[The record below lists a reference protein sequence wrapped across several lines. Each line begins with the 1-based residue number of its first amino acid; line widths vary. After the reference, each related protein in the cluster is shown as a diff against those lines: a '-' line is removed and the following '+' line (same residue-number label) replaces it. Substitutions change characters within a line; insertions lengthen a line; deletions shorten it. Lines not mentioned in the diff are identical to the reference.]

1 MPIDIEEMMRDL
13 EAADAAGDTELARAI
28 AARIKAAQQG
38 AAPAPAAPA
47 APAPRGA
54 TPAPVPAP
62 VGGGVA
68 APAPAPAAPAAPAPR
83 GATPEP
89 EFDPTAGMT
98 WPELGAA
105 GVGQSLVSTGRGA
118 RQIWNYL
125 TGDKEELAR
134 LNAEENESRK
144 ADAALL
150 ATGAGRLGQVGGHIL
165 QALIPGA
172 GVAKLA
178 GAARLGTA
186 GIVGAESA
194 MGGALGGLQP
204 TVDGESRAG
213 NVKTGATI
221 GAVLPFGGA
230 GLRAA
235 GNIALSPVRG
245 AIGMVTPRGLGP
257 MADILSR
264 AVRSTNS
271 PAKQEAGQLI
281 GQISEKARVRMTP
294 ALISKLKAVRAG
306 YADSLPADVTRQIDD
321 WARLAESGKL
331 TVKGKTIQDIR
342 SAIGK
347 EAYDG
352 GGMASTGLKR
362 LQTIL
367 DDATDASLPKADVRV
382 LRRARQQYNTG
393 TRSPFNMVPRP
404 APGNGTVDRLKYAL
418 TSPEAHRAAGR
429 GALQSVLT
437 AWRSALEEEN

>member
-1 MPIDIEEMMRDL
+1 MDIEEMMRDL
-13 EAADAAGDTELARAI
+13 EAADAAGDIELAQAI

-38 AAPAPAAPA
+38 AATPAPA
-47 APAPRGA
+47 APAPREA
-54 TPAPVPAP
+54 TPAAVPAP

-68 APAPAPAAPAAPAPR
+68 APAPVPAAPAAPAAPMFPGVA
-83 GATPEP
+83 PEP

-134 LNAEENESRK
+134 LNAEENEARK

-150 ATGAGRLGQVGGHIL
+150 ATGAGRLGQIGGHIL

-204 TVDGESRAG
+204 TVDGESRAS

-306 YADSLPADVTRQIDD
+306 YADSLPADITRQIDD

-382 LRRARQQYNTG
+382 LRRARQQYHTG

-404 APGNGTVDRLKYAL
+404 APGNGAVDRLKYAL